1 MKKAIAVLTTIAVV
15 GSTLCTPVMA
25 KQKFSDVPD
34 NAWYASYVNKL
45 SDKGIISGYSSGKF
59 GPNDSLKVAQVIK
72 MVVSALGYKNLTYY
86 DGYVNK
92 AAALGLVQPGEFP
105 DNKSLERNI
114 TRGEIA
120 RIVIRALKNE
130 KYPSNLNDYKKLIKD
145 YNSTPAKFQEFVLKA
160 YALGIVSGGPS
171 GDFSA
176 GDTTTRAAAS
186 KIILN
191 MIDPSMRTV
200 PDLNTK
206 GTVKK
211 YDGITFDSK
220 KDVDEYGRINVEK
233 SKEFLLK
240 LASQL
245 TFVKENGKYYIKCT
259 YPKIPE
265 GYEWS
270 MGISIYNKDGT
281 HATYNP
287 TTRITKNLIPKEG
300 TFKKEVAIV
309 KNSSN
314 IESIY
319 IDMAI
324 DAIKTSASDD
334 DTGSLLI
341 AIDKEKTVDFVPR
354 KGSTPRQSY
363 PNFDLTKMFKW

>member
-1 MKKAIAVLTTIAVV
+1 MKRAIAVLTAIAVV
-15 GSTLCTPVMA
+15 SSTFSGSVLA
-25 KQKFSDVPD
+25 KKKFSDVAD

-191 MIDPSMRTV
+191 MIDPSMRTLPTLNAKTETIAGFVV
-200 PDLNTK
+200 PTFPDNTK
-206 GTVKK
+206 LSVTPDKWGGKGETRFQVNLLRAGVDKQIEDLSNALSQKCDSSTVKQVVDYIKQKKERFDLLPGK
-211 YDGITFDSK
+211 YIYDKKSK
-220 KDVDEYGRINVEK
+220 RYIWIMESKGADINVLYCAAG
-233 SKEFLLK
+233 F
-240 LASQL
+240 
-245 TFVKENGKYYIKCT
+245 
-259 YPKIPE
+259 KI
-265 GYEWS
+265 
-270 MGISIYNKDGT
+270 N
-281 HATYNP
+281 N
-287 TTRITKNLIPKEG
+287 
-300 TFKKEVAIV
+300 
-309 KNSSN
+309 
-314 IESIY
+314 
-319 IDMAI
+319 
-324 DAIKTSASDD
+324 
-334 DTGSLLI
+334 
-341 AIDKEKTVDFVPR
+341 
-354 KGSTPRQSY
+354 
-363 PNFDLTKMFKW
+363 